1 MGKPPS
7 RPERHTR
14 VYVSGLRVCGGLR
27 MMGASGAEMLFKGF
41 SVTAAS
47 KCSFV
52 GGKLETAVSTPKSPS
67 LSLLWTI
74 STGAISS
81 AAAFVPVSKGTVK
94 GGVWLHLWDDV
105 YSPHTEGTLNHLRT
119 SFPNKPCC
127 KASSRDPHAGLAV
140 VPSWTFACWLS
151 ALFFL
156 WHFTVA
162 KRKPE
167 MQCPRARFD
176 YHLQE
181 IK

>member
-52 GGKLETAVSTPKSPS
+52 GGKLETAVSTPKSPL

-81 AAAFVPVSKGTVK
+81 AFVPVSKGTVK
-94 GGVWLHLWDDV
+94 GGVWLHLRDDV

-119 SFPNKPCC
+119 SFPNNPAAKP
-127 KASSRDPHAGLAV
+127 AQGIP
-140 VPSWTFACWLS
+140 
-151 ALFFL
+151 
-156 WHFTVA
+156 
-162 KRKPE
+162 
-167 MQCPRARFD
+167 MQV
-176 YHLQE
+176 
-181 IK
+181 